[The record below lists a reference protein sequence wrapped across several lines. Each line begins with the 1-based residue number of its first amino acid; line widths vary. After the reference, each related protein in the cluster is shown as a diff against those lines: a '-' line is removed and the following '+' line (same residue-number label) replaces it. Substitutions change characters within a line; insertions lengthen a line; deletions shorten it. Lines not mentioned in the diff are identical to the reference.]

1 MRQWRERVR
10 TAHPLSGEKFEG
22 DVLFMDRAPG
32 VSLEKLTRS
41 PPDKPTVSGATVD
54 PPAHLR
60 LVRDA
65 LAAADSR
72 KIVRAALFDFLFGQC
87 DRHAQNVFWTV
98 EGDFAFIDNDQ
109 ALGRGWKACVA
120 NSFLIPGSEKF
131 TIARFGN
138 THVNGDAPPIK
149 TPTRRSCWTTGATPA
164 SAARSATRFRRRSR
178 SAQRGSTRTRTTCT
192 KCGRRSGSPPPRTP
206 SLS

>member
-1 MRQWRERVR
+1 MSKLAERCGLADVSVRQWRERVR

-41 PPDKPTVSGATVD
+41 LPDKPMVSGATVD

-120 NSFLIPGSEKF
+120 NSFLIPGARSSPSRVSA
-131 TIARFGN
+131 TITSTATRRRS
-138 THVNGDAPPIK
+138 K

-178 SAQRGSTRTRTTCT
+178 SAQRGSTRTRTT
-192 KCGRRSGSPPPRTP
+192 
-206 SLS
+206 